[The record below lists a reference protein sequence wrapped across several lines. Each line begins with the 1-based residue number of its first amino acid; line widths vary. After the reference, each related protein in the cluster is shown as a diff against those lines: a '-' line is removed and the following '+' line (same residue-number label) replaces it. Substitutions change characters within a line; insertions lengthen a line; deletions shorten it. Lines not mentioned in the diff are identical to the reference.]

1 MTRSA
6 SLLAAVTACAI
17 LATSAGPAAARTC
30 TPASAPQTSAYARI
44 AGVPLKLT
52 SLDVWAPTCR
62 GADRRAPV
70 VVWVHGG
77 GYQVGDKRNGVPN
90 KVRLFNE
97 RGWIFVSVN
106 YRLTRPAD
114 PASARYPD
122 HFRDVAAAVA
132 WVRSRI
138 ARWSG
143 NPRQIALL
151 GHSAGADIVSNV
163 TVNPAWLGERG
174 LSLRAVRCAAPLD
187 TEGFDKTRVRDDD
200 KTSIQWRL
208 AFGNNP
214 SYKLDTS
221 ATLLARRGRH
231 IPSTF
236 TVFRGLPL
244 RRSIETAFRDALV
257 RVGVRTRLV
266 DASSLTHGQVN
277 SRIGAPGDTV
287 MTRPLMSFLRSCLRR
302 G

>member
-1 MTRSA
+1 MTTFA
-6 SLLAAVTACAI
+6 ACAI
-17 LATSAGPAAARTC
+17 MAAVAAGPAAARTC
-30 TPASAPQTSAYARI
+30 TPATAPQTMAYAHLP
-44 AGVPLKLT
+44 GVALKLT
-52 SLDVWAPTCR
+52 SLDVWAPNPKCR
-62 GADRRAPV
+62 AGNRRAPV
-70 VVWVHGG
+70 VMWVHGG
-77 GYQVGDKRNGVPN
+77 GYQVGDKRNAVAD
-90 KVRLFNE
+90 KVKLFNGR

-106 YRLTRPAD
+106 YRLSKAAD

-122 HFRDVAAAVA
+122 HFRDVAASVA
-132 WVRSRI
+132 WVRANISR
-138 ARWSG
+138 WGG
-143 NPRQIALL
+143 NPHRIALL

-163 TVNPAWLGERG
+163 TVNPVWLGERR
-174 LSLRAVRCAAPLD
+174 LPLRAIRCAAPLD

-200 KTSIQWRL
+200 KTSVQWRL

-221 ATLLARRGRH
+221 ATLLVRRGRH

-257 RVGVRTRLV
+257 RVGVATRLV

-287 MTRPLMSFLRSCLRR
+287 MTKPLMSFLRSCLGR